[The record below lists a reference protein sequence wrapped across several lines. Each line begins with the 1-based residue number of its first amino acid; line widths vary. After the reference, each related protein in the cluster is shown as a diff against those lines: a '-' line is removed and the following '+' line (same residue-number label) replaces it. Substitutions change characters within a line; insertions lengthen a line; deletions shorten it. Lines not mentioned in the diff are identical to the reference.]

1 MVVCGER
8 RQLPRPIVRI
18 VVRIFFLVFVHHH
31 CKRDLKKD
39 SLIVT
44 LTFHPFPSPNYLKD
58 LCSIFTNRKK
68 KKRSRIIPH
77 KSRLSV
83 PLFSPFSPF
92 LFRERESRK
101 KRKGKGEVDAATYPA
116 LFIFSNRILPL
127 ERKRRTVSTV
137 IEPMIIPSSSGRR
150 FFRDRREGKKGHG
163 TKGRR
168 LMEGETE
175 KIRQYVTGYVSDT
188 SF

>member
-101 KRKGKGEVDAATYPA
+101 KRKERRQWTPPRTLPSLSSQIGSFRSRGNGERFP
-116 LFIFSNRILPL
+116 PL
-127 ERKRRTVSTV
+127 
-137 IEPMIIPSSSGRR
+137 SSR
-150 FFRDRREGKKGHG
+150 
-163 TKGRR
+163 
-168 LMEGETE
+168 
-175 KIRQYVTGYVSDT
+175 
-188 SF
+188 